1 MMKLLI
7 HYVDTEDC
15 EACDEAIKQLEQIDD
30 DADAVGVK
38 FVKTDEQAFAAEYGI
53 ETFPTI
59 IYFEGKQPS
68 IYDGDAAEE
77 TELLTWMLY
86 QMKEDTVENIN
97 RDLLSKM
104 IEDFEFLAVFFYDDN
119 EECVKAR
126 ICTEKII
133 IIKRHSVCY
142 QTN

>member
-7 HYVDTEDC
+7 HYVDTKDC

-86 QMKEDTVENIN
+86 QMKE
-97 RDLLSKM
+97 
-104 IEDFEFLAVFFYDDN
+104 
-119 EECVKAR
+119 
-126 ICTEKII
+126 
-133 IIKRHSVCY
+133 
-142 QTN
+142 